1 MAGGR
6 ETVVATPK
14 CCDRFGGFP
23 ANGSYR
29 VTLNGSNCIS
39 VEVNLSDLR
48 ITIPMNWRT
57 QVLAL
62 ATANGSVRPSE
73 TIDNSGVVAS
83 PLRGLRSLMCI
94 KRGIPDISEFGNL
107 SSCGEKDKV
116 YHKLSAGRKWG

>member
-1 MAGGR
+1 M
-6 ETVVATPK
+6 VASGP

-29 VTLNGSNCIS
+29 VTLKGSNWIS

-48 ITIPMNWRT
+48 ITMPVNNWRT
-57 QVLAL
+57 QVLAST
-62 ATANGSVRPSE
+62 TANGSVRPSE
-73 TIDNSGVVAS
+73 TIDNSGVVTS
-83 PLRGLRSLMCI
+83 PLRRLRSLMCI